1 MDNLISEK
9 IDKFFEDTRIYH
21 GEEVKEKGFYKFSIL
36 YLLVRDIKTCFG
48 IDPATNKSFTCKNCG
63 NIAFNS
69 AQWPALMGILAGID
83 LLGKFYAGSD
93 GVGVG
98 DRFKNFI
105 YRYFI
110 YEDKNLLKDV
120 LYELR
125 NSMLHSF
132 GLYSD
137 NYNLVLIANNSNP
150 IIKINNDNVKNTAV
164 INVSKLYL
172 QFLEAIEKYHD
183 ELKNNEELKDNFD
196 RMFGKYGISTHY
208 KFI

>member
-48 IDPATNKSFTCKNCG
+48 IDPATNKNFTCKNCG
-63 NIAFNS
+63 NVAFNS

-83 LLGKFYAGSD
+83 LLGKFYEGRD
-93 GVGVG
+93 GAGVG

-105 YRYFI
+105 Y
-110 YEDKNLLKDV
+110 EDKDLLKDV

-137 NYNLVLIANNSNP
+137 NYNLVLVADNNSNP
-150 IIKINNDNVKNTAV
+150 IIKISNNNFKKTAV

-172 QFLEAIEKYHD
+172 QFLEAIKKYHD
-183 ELKNNEELKDNFD
+183 ELKNNDELKDNFN

-208 KFI
+208 KFV